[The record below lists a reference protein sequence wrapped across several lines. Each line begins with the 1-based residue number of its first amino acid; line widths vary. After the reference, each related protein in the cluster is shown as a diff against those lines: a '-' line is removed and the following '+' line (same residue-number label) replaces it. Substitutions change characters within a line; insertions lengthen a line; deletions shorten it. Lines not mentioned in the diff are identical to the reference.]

1 MTRELVLVF
10 DMDGVLF
17 DTESVKIAAFRDAF
31 ADLCGGDP
39 SLLARVSEYNQSHRG
54 IPRDTKIRYLLTTL
68 LDMPKAQDQV
78 TARYAALLQQRLPDC
93 TPVAGVT
100 TFLREVT
107 AIRYV
112 ASSAPVREIQAQLD
126 RHNIGD
132 RFAGVFGYPH
142 TKTQALRAIA
152 AHHPAAARAFFG
164 DAPADRDAAHA
175 TETPFVAINPNQAL
189 AATVKNYFNDFRR
202 AGTILACVNGA
213 GQRHGHETMLR

>member
-17 DTESVKIAAFRDAF
+17 DTESVKITAFRDAF
-31 ADLCGGDP
+31 ADLCGRDP
-39 SLLARVSEYNQSHRG
+39 SLLAQVSEYNQTHRG
-54 IPRDTKIRYLLTTL
+54 IPRDTKIRYVLTTL
-68 LDMPKAQDQV
+68 LGMPEAHDQV
-78 TARYAALLQQRLPDC
+78 AARYAALLKQRLPDC
-93 TPVAGVT
+93 APVAGVT

-112 ASSAPVREIQAQLD
+112 ASSAPVQEIQAQLD

-132 RFAGVFGYPH
+132 LFAGAFGYPH

-152 AHHPAAARAFFG
+152 ARHPAAARAFFG

-175 TETPFVAINPNQAL
+175 TETPFVAINPNPAL
-189 AATVKNYFNDFRR
+189 AATVKDYFDDFSR
-202 AGTILACVNGA
+202 AGTILARVNGA
-213 GQRHGHETMLR
+213 GQRHHDER